1 MRKKGDL
8 REERI
13 PAKIQDLALFLSRA
27 IGVHPYRDGFGFNRR
42 RKLVTAVTR
51 MIHRCVSLMD
61 VFGGVPMLEIA
72 TVDAFAAV
80 EITAAFHLVLAQRP
94 GIRIRIGLP
103 EGNQEKK
110 GSDEDFSAMKE

>member
-42 RKLVTAVTR
+42 RKLVTARPISAPYSTGKR
-51 MIHRCVSLMD
+51 RIENLHRL
-61 VFGGVPMLEIA
+61 
-72 TVDAFAAV
+72 
-80 EITAAFHLVLAQRP
+80 
-94 GIRIRIGLP
+94 
-103 EGNQEKK
+103 
-110 GSDEDFSAMKE
+110 SDETRIMVSEPLGGQPGAWQPIPESS